1 MNTNKVNLNDQSS
14 VIQGKGV
21 IARNP
26 KPFSGSGK
34 LRKFFH
40 TIEDK
45 IWRKIVLGIPF
56 LWMIIFFLIPFL
68 LVFQIS
74 LTESTSSSP
83 PYTSMLES
91 VEELTVSIKLIF
103 YNYSVLIADDI
114 YYIAYLNSVKIAFA
128 ATVSCLIIGY
138 IIAYVIARA
147 TPKWRNIMLMAVI
160 LPFWTSFLLRAY
172 AWMGL
177 LQDKGMINNVLLWIG
192 IIDEPLKIMYTNTA
206 MYIVFVYAYL
216 PFMILPLYANL
227 EKLDITL
234 DEAAADLG
242 AKPFITFLTIT
253 LPLSIPGIIAGCML
267 TFIPAIGEFIIP
279 TLVGGPDSLMIG
291 RVLYDEFASN
301 IDWPLACAVSV
312 VLLLFL
318 VVPFMLYEHWNTKHG
333 GADLI

>member
-1 MNTNKVNLNDQSS
+1 
-14 VIQGKGV
+14 
-21 IARNP
+21 
-26 KPFSGSGK
+26 
-34 LRKFFH
+34 
-40 TIEDK
+40 
-45 IWRKIVLGIPF
+45 
-56 LWMIIFFLIPFL
+56 
-68 LVFQIS
+68 
-74 LTESTSSSP
+74 
-83 PYTSMLES
+83 
-91 VEELTVSIKLIF
+91 
-103 YNYSVLIADDI
+103 
-114 YYIAYLNSVKIAFA
+114 
-128 ATVSCLIIGY
+128 
-138 IIAYVIARA
+138 
-147 TPKWRNIMLMAVI
+147 
-160 LPFWTSFLLRAY
+160 
-172 AWMGL
+172 
-177 LQDKGMINNVLLWIG
+177 
-192 IIDEPLKIMYTNTA
+192 

-234 DEAAADLG
+234 DEVAADLG

>member
-1 MNTNKVNLNDQSS
+1 MKLNDETKLSNASNRRRWVTLMTTNPTIQS
-14 VIQGKGV
+14 
-21 IARNP
+21 R
-26 KPFSGSGK
+26 K
-34 LRKFFH
+34 LRKLLH
-40 TIEDK
+40 TGEEK
-45 IWRKIVLGIPF
+45 VWRKIVVGTPF
-56 LWMIIFFLIPFL
+56 LWMFILFLIPFL

-74 LTESTSSSP
+74 LTESTSSRP
-83 PYTSMLES
+83 PYTSMLEW
-91 VEELTVSIKLIF
+91 VEDTTVSIKLIF
-103 YNYSVLIADDI
+103 YNYSVLIEDDI

-128 ATVSCLIIGY
+128 ATLSCLIIGY
-138 IIAYVIARA
+138 IMAYVIARA
-147 TPKWRNIMLMAVI
+147 SPKWRNIMLLAVI
-160 LPFWTSFLLRAY
+160 MPFWTSFLLRAY

-177 LQDKGMINNVLLWIG
+177 LQDKGMVNNVLLWMG
-192 IIDEPLKIMYTNTA
+192 VIDEPLQIMYTNVA

-227 EKLDITL
+227 EKLDVTL

-242 AKPFITFLTIT
+242 AGPVTTFLTIT

-318 VVPFMLYEHWNTKHG
+318 VVPFMLYEHFNTKSG
-333 GADLI
+333 GADYI